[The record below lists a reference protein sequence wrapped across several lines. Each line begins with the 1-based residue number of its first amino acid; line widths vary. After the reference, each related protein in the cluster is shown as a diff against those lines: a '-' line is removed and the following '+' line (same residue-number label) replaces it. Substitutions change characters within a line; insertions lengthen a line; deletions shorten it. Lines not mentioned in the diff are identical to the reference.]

1 MRPRVLLT
9 VLLLAQLADAAT
21 FSVAIPI
28 LGIGVES
35 NGIAALIYH
44 WQGMG
49 GVLALKG
56 AAIVATLGLLVIAS
70 SRAPRIFYFGGATA
84 TTVGAFGAV
93 TNVWAV
99 ALLT

>member
-1 MRPRVLLT
+1 M
-9 VLLLAQLADAAT
+9 LLLAQLADATT
-21 FSVAIPI
+21 FSVMIPI

-35 NGIAALIYH
+35 NGLAALLYH

-56 AAIVATLGLLVIAS
+56 AAIVATLGVLVMVWNRA
-70 SRAPRIFYFGGATA
+70 APRVFYFGGATA

-93 TNVWAV
+93 TNVWA
-99 ALLT
+99 LLLFA